1 MTESYDAASGGWDV
15 EEQAFA
21 GAPVVGGGQAVEPG
35 AGDDAVRAHPGDG
48 AGPGPAPE
56 AVVER
61 ALTALDGLEELPPAE
76 HVQRY
81 EQVHE
86 ALRAH
91 LSGDA

>member
-1 MTESYDAASGGWDV
+1 MTESYES
-15 EEQAFA
+15 
-21 GAPVVGGGQAVEPG
+21 PSG
-35 AGDDAVRAHPGDG
+35 AGL
-48 AGPGPAPE
+48 APE

-61 ALTALDGLEELPPAE
+61 ALTVLDGLDELPPAE